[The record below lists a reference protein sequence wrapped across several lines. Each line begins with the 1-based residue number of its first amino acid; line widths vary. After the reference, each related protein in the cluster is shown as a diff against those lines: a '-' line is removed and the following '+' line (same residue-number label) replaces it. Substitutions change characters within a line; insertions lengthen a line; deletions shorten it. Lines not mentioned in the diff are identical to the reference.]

1 MSNIKGGK
9 QHLHCTLCRKV
20 IFLIKNDHPLFFTGF
35 VKSVA
40 LILTSDAFGE
50 IGTPFLQTRRRH
62 QGTGTV
68 GHCGTQL
75 DSGTQWDNGT

>member
-1 MSNIKGGK
+1 M
-9 QHLHCTLCRKV
+9 HCTLCRKV
-20 IFLIKNDHPLFFTGF
+20 IFLIENDHPLFFTGF

-68 GHCGTQL
+68 GHSGTVGY
-75 DSGTQWDNGT
+75 SGTQRSQLTKSPE